1 MQMPMQPTQFT
12 LAVTLPD
19 DETLHSFYGAD
30 SSPAVAYIRQYLQPE
45 GVNSGKPQPPVFVFG
60 ASGSGKSHLL
70 YAACVQAQELGL
82 TSQLLALDEFAQYSP
97 RMLDNLEQLDLVCLD
112 NIGAVAGDSHWQV
125 ALFDLYNR
133 LAEHG
138 KKLIIVADDQP
149 TALGFTL
156 PDLVSRLQACTVFQL
171 RLLSDDDKQKL
182 LQQKARVRGLDLP
195 DEVARYL
202 LNRQQRDIRALVDTL
217 DLLDKASMVHQRRL
231 TIPFVKDVLAATF
244 PATEL

>member
-1 MQMPMQPTQFT
+1 MQTVMQPTQFT

-19 DETLHSFYGAD
+19 DETLQSFYGAD

-45 GVNSGKPQPPVFVFG
+45 TANSGKPQPPVFVFG

-202 LNRQQRDIRALVDTL
+202 LNRQHRDIRALVDTL
-217 DLLDKASMVHQRRL
+217 DILDKASMVHQRRL